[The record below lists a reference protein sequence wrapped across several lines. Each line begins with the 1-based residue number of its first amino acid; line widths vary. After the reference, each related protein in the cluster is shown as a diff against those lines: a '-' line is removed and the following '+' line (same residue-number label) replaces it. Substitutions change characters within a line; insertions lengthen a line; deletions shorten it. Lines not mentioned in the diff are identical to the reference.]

1 MASNPPQVAEVD
13 VENPPPLAHGDSE
26 LNTKPAVKNLN
37 RLTSCFRGERRVY
50 GTGKSIPEEFR
61 DFIFGG
67 NLIRIAVAFILALA
81 LERMVEQFVASFITP
96 IIGVIGAESFEDLTF
111 TVRSSKFRYGLF
123 LDSFI
128 SFFVICV
135 TLFFCLILPL
145 QKYGGRF
152 APSWIVRKCPYCYS
166 EMAAIA
172 NKCPSCGSDVEP
184 IEIGKVVSKTS

>member
-111 TVRSSKFRYGLF
+111 TVRSSKFRSMEDVLRHHGLYA
-123 LDSFI
+123 SAHTAI
-128 SFFVICV
+128 PKW
-135 TLFFCLILPL
+135 LPL
-145 QKYGGRF
+145 RTN
-152 APSWIVRKCPYCYS
+152 VRHVVRTWSRLKL
-166 EMAAIA
+166 
-172 NKCPSCGSDVEP
+172 
-184 IEIGKVVSKTS
+184 GK